1 MSEPRKKLSLI
12 AQIGEVDRE
21 LAERKRV
28 YERLIAQRKLRQS
41 HADFQMAHMQA
52 VRDTLQWLIEN
63 ENLIK
68 HRLSQ

>member
-1 MSEPRKKLSLI
+1 MTKFSLT

-28 YERLIAQRKLRQS
+28 YERLVAQRKLRQS

-52 VRDTLQWLIEN
+52 VRDTLAWLLEN